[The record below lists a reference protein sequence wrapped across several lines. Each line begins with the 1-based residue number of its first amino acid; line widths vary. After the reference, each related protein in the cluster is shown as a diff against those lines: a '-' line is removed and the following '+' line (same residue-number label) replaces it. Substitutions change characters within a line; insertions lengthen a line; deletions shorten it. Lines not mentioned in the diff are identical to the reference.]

1 MRVFRFT
8 QGCRG
13 ETIPW
18 LLVLPLIFF
27 VFLFGAVYFYLD
39 AARAGVAMAARE
51 GAREYGV
58 RLGRFDA
65 DYALAMGR
73 GKAWDVLVKEGLLK
87 NGSGFLPPGQP
98 PPKGEKGASV
108 RFSDSG
114 EWVSCEITYYLPC
127 PLPGLPRLLGL
138 APSQSWG
145 SWYRGKDGHFVFKV
159 GASAKKEYQN

>member
-1 MRVFRFT
+1 MRAYRFT
-8 QGCRG
+8 QSCRG

-58 RLGRFDA
+58 RLGRFDP
-65 DYALAMGR
+65 DYALTMARGR
-73 GKAWDVLVKEGLLK
+73 AWNVLVKEGLLK
-87 NGSGFLPPGQP
+87 NDSNFLPPGQP

-127 PLPGLPRLLGL
+127 PLPGLPRLLPASARPEGE
-138 APSQSWG
+138 
-145 SWYRGKDGHFVFKV
+145 SWYRGEDKHFVFKV
-159 GASAKKEYQN
+159 GASAKKEYRE